1 MKILVSP
8 TSLKAGSNLEGMR
21 KLRQYADEIVYNPY
35 GRPMTEEESI
45 DHLRECQGWIAGLE
59 EITENVLMHAPDLKV
74 ISRYGVGVDRV
85 NLKATEKQG
94 IVVTN
99 TPGANSRAVAEL
111 AFGMIL
117 SLARKIPYLNQKT
130 LQGEWIRSNG
140 TELYGKQLGLIG
152 LGAIGK
158 LVAGYGKA
166 FGMKVMAYDP
176 IIDRLFCEKEG
187 IQEAGLGELLKSSD
201 VISLHVPLLPETYH
215 LINEETIKLV
225 KQNAVIINTAR
236 GGLLDENV
244 VAAALDAGELAGVGL
259 DAFEKEPPGDSPL
272 FGRKDVV
279 VTPHTG
285 AHTQEAVD
293 KMALLAVENLM
304 DVLDGR
310 PCKYIVHPS

>member
-8 TSLKAGSNLEGMR
+8 TSLKADSDLEGLQ
-21 KLRQYADEIVYNPY
+21 KLRCFADEIVYNPY

-45 DHLRECQGWIAGLE
+45 KHLQGCQGWIAGLE
-59 EITENVLMHAPDLKV
+59 EITENVLEKAPELKV
-74 ISRYGVGVDRV
+74 ISRYGVGYDRV
-85 NLKATEKQG
+85 DLHAAAKHG
-94 IVVTN
+94 IVVAN

-117 SLARKIPYLNQKT
+117 SLVRKIPYLNQCT
-130 LQGEWIRSNG
+130 LQGDWIRSTG

-158 LVAGYGKA
+158 IVAGYGKA
-166 FGMKVMAYDP
+166 FGMKVAAYDP

-187 IQEAGLGELLKSSD
+187 IQEVSLEELLRKSD

-215 LINEETIKLV
+215 LIDKTSLRMV
-225 KQNAVIINTAR
+225 KPQAVIVNTAR
-236 GGLLDENV
+236 GGLLDEAA
-244 VAAALDAGELAGVGL
+244 VAAALEEGNLAGVGL
-259 DAFEKEPPGDSPL
+259 DAFEKEPPKNSPL
-272 FGRKDVV
+272 FGRQDVV

-285 AHTQEAVD
+285 AHTQEATD

-304 DVLDGR
+304 AVLEGKSCR
-310 PCKYIVHPS
+310 YIVNSI